1 MKKVIKIFTI
11 LFISLILLISTI
23 SFATEDINI
32 TNENTE
38 DIMPVSE
45 ENDIMPISEGIQ
57 GQIMTE
63 DYADIWSIKN
73 ETIVEETVYGDIY
86 AMSNN
91 VEISSSE
98 VVGNLFI
105 MADNVKISGKIYGYA
120 YIMANHVEISGNVT
134 GLYIMGNK
142 VDIKE
147 TAYISTD
154 AKVIANKLDLKGFIY
169 RNLTAITESTNITS
183 NELGKNVLGS
193 IYYSGN
199 IKGDTEAIIGEKIK
213 VEVPK
218 ISFDRNERM
227 ISKITTFATKVITAL
242 AIIALIVY
250 LTNNKK
256 ENKEINVKDYI
267 KDIAIGFVYL
277 ILIPAVVLILFL
289 TVVGIPIALFAFM
302 LYFLGIYISI
312 PITSIEI
319 ANTILKEEQ
328 SKFKKIG
335 ISLVVFLI
343 FEIVRYIPVIGGII
357 RFLAILLGLR
367 IIVKNIFRKKDETI
381 EIKETEVIE

>member
-1 MKKVIKIFTI
+1 
-11 LFISLILLISTI
+11 
-23 SFATEDINI
+23 
-32 TNENTE
+32 
-38 DIMPVSE
+38 
-45 ENDIMPISEGIQ
+45 
-57 GQIMTE
+57 MTE

>member
-381 EIKETEVIE
+381 EIKETEVI

>member
-45 ENDIMPISEGIQ
+45 ENDIMPISEGTQ
-57 GQIMTE
+57 YQIMNE

-86 AMSNN
+86 TMSNN

-328 SKFKKIG
+328 SKFKNIG